1 MATVANYGRKP
12 KLFSY
17 GKRFDE
23 ALKRGQVYW
32 PGESVKKFGL
42 QIANIE
48 PVRVAEGEEFEYGE
62 VVVLD
67 SDGNARTVQSDD
79 TDFYGIV
86 HRNATA
92 TYHVLD
98 EQIMGMAPRMTLSVF
113 RGGREGVISV
123 PVQNVDGDTEIS
135 KGDDVYIRVDNTG
148 KEHLPLGGIEN
159 VDEEGT
165 VKWEGAKFSEPV
177 TFPFKEERY
186 ATEEGLTT
194 AVAGVEYH

>member
-1 MATVANYGRKP
+1 MATVANYGRTA

-17 GKRFDE
+17 SKRFDE

-32 PGESVKKFGL
+32 PGESIKKFGL

-67 SDGNARTVQSDD
+67 SDGNARPAQSGD

-123 PVQNVDGDTEIS
+123 PVQNVDGEIS

-159 VDEEGT
+159 ADVAGET

-186 ATEEGLTT
+186 ATEDDLTT
-194 AVAGVEYH
+194 AVAGVEFH